1 MYSKKIIWIGFV
13 LMVLLQLWAPAA
25 MIFNKETVLKDGK
38 AYKFRSAP
46 VDPNDPFRGKYIVL
60 RLEAAGFKPG
70 STQQWKAGETVYVQ
84 VAQDTAGFARIAGL
98 HKRMPLPADDMIKA
112 TIDYVGYDSLKEVFI
127 EWPFERFYMEESKA
141 PEAEKAYTKA
151 AADSNQKAYALV
163 KVKNGDAVLQ
173 NVFINDHPISYYIKK

>member
-1 MYSKKIIWIGFV
+1 MFSKKISWIGFG

-25 MIFNKETVLKDGK
+25 MIFNKEAVLRNGK

-46 VDPNDPFRGKYIVL
+46 IDPNDPFRGKYIVL
-60 RLEAAGFKPG
+60 RFEAASFKPER
-70 STQQWKAGETVYVQ
+70 TQKWQAGEEVYVQ
-84 VAQDTAGFARIAGL
+84 VAEDSAGFARISAL
-98 HKRMPLPADDMIKA
+98 HKKMPEPAAGIIRA
-112 TIDYVGYDSLKEVFI
+112 TINYVGYDSLKEVFI

-151 AADSNQKAYALV
+151 AADSTQKTYALV
-163 KVKNGDAVLQ
+163 KVKNGEAVLQ

>member
-25 MIFNKETVLKDGK
+25 MIFNKEAVLKNGK
-38 AYKFRSAP
+38 AYKFRCAP

-60 RLEAAGFKPG
+60 RPEAASFKSG
-70 STQQWKAGETVYVQ
+70 RTQKWQAGEAVYVQ
-84 VAQDTAGFARIAGL
+84 VSQDSAGFAHIAGF
-98 HKRMPLPADDMIKA
+98 HKEMPEPSTDIIKA
-112 TIDYVGYDSLKEVFI
+112 TINYVSYDSLKEVFI

-141 PEAEKAYTKA
+141 YEAEKAYLKA
-151 AADSNQKAYALV
+151 TADSNQKTYALV
-163 KVKNGDAVLQ
+163 KVKKGDAVLQ

>member
-1 MYSKKIIWIGFV
+1 MYSKKIIWIAFV

-25 MIFNKETVLKDGK
+25 MIFNKESVLKNGK

-60 RLEAAGFKPG
+60 RLQATSFKP
-70 STQQWKAGETVYVQ
+70 SATQKWLQGEAVYVQ
-84 VAQDTAGFARIAGL
+84 VSQDSAGFANIAAL
-98 HKRMPLPADDMIKA
+98 HKEMPESSTDIIKA
-112 TIDYVGYDSLKEVFI
+112 TINYVSYDSLKEVFI

-151 AADSNQKAYALV
+151 AADSNQKTYALV